1 MCKFF
6 LPGSTLYPSFNPHI
20 RSYSCFLDVRREFG
34 LLELHLEDQGQT
46 VLAEAEAPVKL
57 TANDNVTRLD
67 NTHPQELRSPPL
79 RRLREEAYGEFQY
92 PNKYLE
98 FPVPMGTKRKLRFK
112 VISSDGGHFGYYQLN
127 LARQE
132 CSTEM
137 PLFDVRAGHCVRFC
151 NLGYWADFHQSRCKR
166 CPELCVSC
174 VSRQR
179 CLSCHH
185 PTLEM
190 QYVLD
195 TVSGQCT
202 AKVRPFWQKNAE
214 QAISIAL
221 AGAAFLLF
229 LCGLL
234 AFALARRRQDA
245 EARQKSRRV
254 ADMGGKA
261 SGYSQLPN
269 EDLDF

>member
-1 MCKFF
+1 
-6 LPGSTLYPSFNPHI
+6 
-20 RSYSCFLDVRREFG
+20 
-34 LLELHLEDQGQT
+34 
-46 VLAEAEAPVKL
+46 
-57 TANDNVTRLD
+57 
-67 NTHPQELRSPPL
+67 
-79 RRLREEAYGEFQY
+79 
-92 PNKYLE
+92 
-98 FPVPMGTKRKLRFK
+98 
-112 VISSDGGHFGYYQLN
+112 
-127 LARQE
+127 
-132 CSTEM
+132 
-137 PLFDVRAGHCVRFC
+137 
-151 NLGYWADFHQSRCKR
+151 
-166 CPELCVSC
+166 
-174 VSRQR
+174 
-179 CLSCHH
+179 
-185 PTLEM
+185 M

-245 EARQKSRRV
+245 ETRQKSRRV
-254 ADMGGKA
+254 ADGGKA